1 MELDLQN
8 ELKDFGLGMFALLD
22 EKLRIEYQF
31 CHWLSVIEARQDRG
45 ITTKIILVGTCLD
58 LSDGIDREESLDNLR
73 DAFQRLEIVD
83 LIYLPC
89 TPPQLDSQ

>member
-1 MELDLQN
+1 M
-8 ELKDFGLGMFALLD
+8 MVRLD
-22 EKLRIEYQF
+22 EELQIEYQF
-31 CHWLSVIEARQDRG
+31 HHWLSVIEVRQDRG
-45 ITTKIILVGTCLD
+45 IITKIILVGTCLD
-58 LSDGIDREESLDNLR
+58 LSDGIDCEELLDNLQ